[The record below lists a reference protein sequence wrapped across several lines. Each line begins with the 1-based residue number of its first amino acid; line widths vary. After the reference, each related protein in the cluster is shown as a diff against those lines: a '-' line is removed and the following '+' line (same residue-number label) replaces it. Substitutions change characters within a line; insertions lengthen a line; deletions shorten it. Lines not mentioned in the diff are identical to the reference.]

1 MSRENVGI
9 TLPSYQQHYISLT
22 KGDNMEEL
30 IANHSVNLLAFY
42 SSIPEEKADYS
53 YAEGKWTVK
62 QLFQHVI
69 DTERI
74 LAYRAMSLS
83 RMEPM
88 PLYGFDEN
96 SYAENASASHR
107 TLASLKEEFV
117 LIRKSTDLLFRS
129 FTEEQLTKKG
139 VVNKNTITV
148 NAICF
153 ILFGHNIH
161 HINILKDKYLL

>member
-1 MSRENVGI
+1 MSREHVGI
-9 TLPSYQQHYISLT
+9 ALPPDQQHYIGLT
-22 KGDNMEEL
+22 QGGNIEDL
-30 IANHSVNLLAFY
+30 IANHGVDLLQFY

-53 YAEGKWTVK
+53 YAKGKWTVK

-74 LAYRAMSLS
+74 LAYRAMSIS
-83 RMEPM
+83 RNEPM

-96 SYAENASASHR
+96 SYAENAPASHR

-129 FTEEQLTKKG
+129 FTEEQLAKRG

-148 NAICF
+148 NAIYY

-161 HINILKDKYLL
+161 HTNILKDKYLL